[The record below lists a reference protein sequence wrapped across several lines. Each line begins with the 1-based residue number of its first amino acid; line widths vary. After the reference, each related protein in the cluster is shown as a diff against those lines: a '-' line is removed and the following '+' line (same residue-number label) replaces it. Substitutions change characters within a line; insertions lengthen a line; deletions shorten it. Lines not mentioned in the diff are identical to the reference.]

1 MATFT
6 LPKNLNGAELREELK
21 AAAIEIS
28 DLSSAVSI
36 DENGNLVLEIAAKDK
51 TKAEAIVLA
60 HNGTMVAPEP
70 TIHQK
75 LESVGLSIDELKV
88 ALGV

>member
-21 AAAIEIS
+21 AAGIEIS

-51 TKAEAIVLA
+51 AKAESIVLA

-70 TIHQK
+70 TIQQK